1 MTEEPDNKS
10 IPSDDELA
18 DMLAKAE
25 GRKHGKK
32 PKRDPNQPGPRFPE
46 AFYYYMFILAE
57 AVILIGVWGFM
68 RMGVNEA
75 LKGPSFEAPVTDQL
89 LFHLKSIWVGFADVI
104 VSQPWIPV
112 GCALLVLP
120 VFMPK
125 TPKARKRMATI
136 VSSVLVGVFLLL
148 IALQFS
154 EDINTVGG
162 TAPF

>member
-1 MTEEPDNKS
+1 MTDEPQKKDL
-10 IPSDDELA
+10 PSDEELA

-25 GRKHGKK
+25 GRKPGKK
-32 PKRDPNQPGPRFPE
+32 PKRDPNEPSPRFPE
-46 AFYYYMFILAE
+46 AMYYYFFILVE

-68 RMGVNEA
+68 RMGINEA
-75 LKGPSFEAPVTDQL
+75 LKGPSMEAPIGDQL

-104 VSQPWIPV
+104 VTQPWIPV
-112 GCALLVLP
+112 GCALIVLP

-136 VSSVLVGVFLLL
+136 VSSVLVGVFMLL

-154 EDINTVGG
+154 EDIASAGSAT
-162 TAPF
+162 F